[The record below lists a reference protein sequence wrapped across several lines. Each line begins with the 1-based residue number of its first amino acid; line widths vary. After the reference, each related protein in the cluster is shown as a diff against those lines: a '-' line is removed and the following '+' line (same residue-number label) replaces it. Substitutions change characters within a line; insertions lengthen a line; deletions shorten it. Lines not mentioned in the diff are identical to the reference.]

1 MIKTTDGKWN
11 LSQSSLNTEE
21 VVCQVYVLKGDE
33 PIDERLKTTNKMYKY
48 FVEENGPKN
57 TQLYELWS
65 YRNPKWI
72 VIKR

>member
-1 MIKTTDGKWN
+1 
-11 LSQSSLNTEE
+11 
-21 VVCQVYVLKGDE
+21 VYVLKGDE
-33 PIDERLKTTNKMYKY
+33 TIDERLKTTNKMYKY

-57 TQLYELWS
+57 TRLYELWS